1 MPTGSAGRGGSAG
14 SAGSALWRRRRG
26 FTYLGVLLLV
36 ALSGAG
42 LAALGT
48 QWQSRALYE
57 REQELLF
64 RGEQIRLAVARYRA
78 AQEPRA
84 WPQTLDDL
92 LHDERGERV
101 RHHLRQAWPDPYTG
115 RADWVLLP
123 PPRTRD
129 GGDGRDGRAEAGF
142 AGVRSR
148 AQALRRQQ
156 GGPVSMTRGSEPAR
170 VSDWIFMH
178 TDAPAAGAVT
188 PREAP

>member
-1 MPTGSAGRGGSAG
+1 MPTGSHHPLQRPHWPRLRPA
-14 SAGSALWRRRRG
+14 RG

-36 ALSGAG
+36 ALGGAG

-48 QWQSRALYE
+48 QWQSRAIQE

-64 RGEQIRLAVARYRA
+64 RGEQIRQAVARYRA

-84 WPQTLDDL
+84 WPRSLDDL
-92 LHDERGERV
+92 LHDRRGERV
-101 RHHLRQAWPDPYTG
+101 RHHLRQPWPDPYTG

-123 PPRTRD
+123 PPRARD
-129 GGDGRDGRAEAGF
+129 GQAEPGF

-156 GGPVSMTRGSEPAR
+156 GGPVSMSMVRSAEPAR
-170 VSDWIFMH
+170 VSDWIFLH
-178 TDAPAAGAVT
+178 TDAPAAAGAVM
-188 PREAP
+188 PREAS